1 LLNQLGNLIL
11 ISFPIRSTRF
21 SSQQT
26 IYPLSKFPL
35 LLTLLALPVK
45 RFSCLLNTL
54 PPLIV
59 LTNTTNAG
67 DNTALSSLQKR
78 MLDACSEL
86 CTHSITKVDGVPYLR
101 QF

>member
-1 LLNQLGNLIL
+1 M
-11 ISFPIRSTRF
+11 RSTRF

-35 LLTLLALPVK
+35 LLTLLLP
-45 RFSCLLNTL
+45 SYTL

-78 MLDACSEL
+78 MLAACSEL